1 MKNQLLPNEE
11 RIEESSLIDSADQ
24 ITQVQKK
31 CNFRKIIGII
41 IIIVGIIFGFYI

>member
-31 CNFRKIIGII
+31 CMECQVYPKIDS
-41 IIIVGIIFGFYI
+41 